1 MVTFHS
7 YVTVYQ
13 MVYPINIPLN
23 HYKVPWN
30 HDFQRGRSPTTTNH
44 QPGTGA
50 GHQPTRGDPDPKAA
64 LPTTLLS
71 PSAATPSGGGDNGG
85 GPRGYPGPGEATRY
99 LGDVTTNAGKT
110 RSYSSHDMTG
120 NCRNSTS
127 NNGIVL
133 PTKNKWGF
141 VNGWGISLV

>member
-1 MVTFHS
+1 MIF
-7 YVTVYQ
+7 
-13 MVYPINIPLN
+13 
-23 HYKVPWN
+23 
-30 HDFQRGRSPTTTNH
+30 RGVGQPPTTTNH

-50 GHQPTRGDPDPKAA
+50 GHQATRGDPDPKAA

-71 PSAATPSGGGDNGG
+71 PSAATRSGGGDNGG
-85 GPRGYPGPGEATRY
+85 Y
-99 LGDVTTNAGKT
+99 LGDVTTNVGKT

-133 PTKNKWGF
+133 PTKNGGLSM
-141 VNGWGISLV
+141 VGASLWSNRDDLYGVFLV